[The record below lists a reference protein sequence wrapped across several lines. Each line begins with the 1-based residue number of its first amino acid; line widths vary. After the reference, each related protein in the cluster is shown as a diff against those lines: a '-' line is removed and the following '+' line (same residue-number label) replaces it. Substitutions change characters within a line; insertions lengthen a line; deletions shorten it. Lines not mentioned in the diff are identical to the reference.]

1 MSIGDFKT
9 TVKAKYDY
17 NANRDF
23 LKEVSLSGNLL
34 EADNTDDIA
43 FGYEVTRDFAACN
56 TNVKLTAS
64 SHGYSL
70 SAEYDPEEQ
79 LRQVG
84 VAREVE
90 VGDYKVDV
98 QPTWLVNAKA
108 ARLKLMS
115 AVNDGKDRLSA
126 QFDYDV
132 DGQQAKDVELSF
144 ARTLEQ
150 GKILSASFKPEK
162 SDLEVSFE
170 DSTFESGATWTATA
184 NVPLNSDP
192 SNILDAARVTLKRS
206 WGW

>member
-1 MSIGDFKT
+1 VSIGDFKT